1 MTPATGTWPG
11 FVARVATPA
20 TPEQIAEQ
28 LAEGYE
34 ATIGGEVSS
43 GELEAV
49 LAQGLLETG
58 TRVDPN
64 HDGVTT
70 AEEQAPGYWNGNLG
84 NIRGTYGAPGWWT
97 SFRAGEGHGA
107 GQIILE
113 PGPMNR
119 FRSYLGPDESTDD
132 DILRR
137 VRRRGVDDLWRL
149 LSRDRY
155 APALVA
161 ARAGDFHGYVVALH
175 NGGYFTADV
184 TAYGNAEDRLRRTI
198 ENLPLVAAYV
208 RGIRA

>member
-1 MTPATGTWPG
+1 MIIPTGTWPG
-11 FVARVATPA
+11 FVARIATPA
-20 TPEQIAEQ
+20 TPEEIADD
-28 LAEGYE
+28 LADSYEGE
-34 ATIGGEVSS
+34 IGGECSS

-49 LAQGLLETG
+49 LSQGLVETG

-70 AEEQAPGYWNGNLG
+70 EDEQAPGYWNGNLG
-84 NIRGTYGAPGWWT
+84 NIRGTYGSPGWWT

-107 GQIILE
+107 GQVILE
-113 PGPMNR
+113 PGPTNR
-119 FRSYLGPDESTDD
+119 FCSYIGPDETPNPET
-132 DILRR
+132 LRR
-137 VRRRGVDDLWRL
+137 ARRRGAGHLWRL

-161 ARAGDFHGYVVALH
+161 ARAGDFHGYVVNLH
-175 NGGYFTADV
+175 KGGYFTADV

-198 ENLPLVAAYV
+198 ETLPLVAAYV